1 MASIPLNEQ
10 IKWLKTRQE
19 ALLDDVISNLDD
31 IPEKIQKEIISDLIK
46 YVRISQ
52 EIQNLGFLA
61 ILTHMVETQSAIDD
75 ELMDISDYMA
85 TILSIH
91 RKEAENL
98 EKLI

>member
-19 ALLDDVISNLDD
+19 ALLDDVISDLDD
-31 IPEKIQKEIISDLIK
+31 IPENIQKEIISDLIN

-85 TILSIH
+85 KILSIH

>member
-19 ALLDDVISNLDD
+19 ALLDDVISDLDD
-31 IPEKIQKEIISDLIK
+31 IPENIQKEIISDLIN

-75 ELMDISDYMA
+75 ELMDISEYMA
-85 TILSIH
+85 AILSIH

>member
-10 IKWLKTRQE
+10 IKWLKTRQD
-19 ALLDDVISNLDD
+19 ALLDDIMSDLDYIPENSQKDIISNL
-31 IPEKIQKEIISDLIK
+31 IN
-46 YVRISQ
+46 YVKTSQ

-75 ELMDISDYMA
+75 ELMDISEYMA
-85 TILSIH
+85 AILCIH

>member
-19 ALLDDVISNLDD
+19 ALLDDVISDLDD